1 MGAVPFSTDLFERF
15 GLRDV
20 AQTVARI
27 NPDGKKNVIRK
38 TYKNYISKVFQL
50 PGAFEADKKDIEAPD
65 SLWTMMTQPEEV
77 WDSQYRQAAKEIE
90 TGLPEQATA
99 SLGKAVTMAR
109 LKSMGGAWD
118 ESILGSHS
126 NKARDEG
133 AKLAQNGART
143 PAPLLQAQ
151 NPTFQ
156 RTSKGEV
163 PRPKRNIKKRSY
175 GDASFDGY
183 GEGFV
188 DDDLHDQGYSTG
200 DGDDRNGGRKRP
212 KKVCDLLDLSYCVA
226 NKHKMAPVSAQA
238 PLPRHNSYGPGSI
251 GA

>member
-1 MGAVPFSTDLFERF
+1 MACAAHPVGGVPFSADLFERY
-15 GLRDV
+15 GLNEV

-65 SLWTMMTQPEEV
+65 SLWAMMTQSDEV
-77 WDSQYRQAAKEIE
+77 WDSQYGQVAKEIK
-90 TGLPEQATA
+90 TGLPDQNVA
-99 SLGKAVTMAR
+99 SLGKAFTMAR
-109 LKSMGGAWD
+109 LKSMGDAWD
-118 ESILGSHS
+118 EGILGSHS
-126 NKARDEG
+126 NKARDEA

-143 PAPLLQAQ
+143 PVQMPQAQ
-151 NPTFQ
+151 NPAIQ
-156 RTSKGEV
+156 RASKGEP

-188 DDDLHDQGYSTG
+188 DDDLHDGGYSTG
-200 DGDDRNGGRKRP
+200 EGDDRNGRKRL
-212 KKVCDLLDLSYCVA
+212 KKVCGLLHLHYYVA
-226 NKHKMAPVSAQA
+226 DKHKSLVP
-238 PLPRHNSYGPGSI
+238 
-251 GA
+251 